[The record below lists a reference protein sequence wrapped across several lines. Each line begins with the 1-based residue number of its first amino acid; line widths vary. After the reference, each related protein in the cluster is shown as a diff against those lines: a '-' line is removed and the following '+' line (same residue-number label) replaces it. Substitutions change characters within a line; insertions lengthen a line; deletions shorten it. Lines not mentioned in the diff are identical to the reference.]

1 MASTSTSSSTR
12 LFPTPAVGH
21 AGGQPLAPV
30 EAIGPAESLR
40 WIKERLEQA
49 EREGS
54 RMPWAANQIRV
65 LADVLRD
72 RGEAGIANMVMQVG
86 NGLTVQRDHLRVVH
100 ACEPLT
106 KSIFLAGPTPE
117 DQDARSWRP
126 EALEILKRLGFRG
139 TVFVPEPRIG
149 DWTSDNSENQILWEW
164 EGLAAATVVVFWIP
178 RDLAGMPASTSNFE
192 GGLMAAGK
200 KLILGIPSKAPERD
214 YLAALARQ
222 YAVPVYHTLA
232 DTMAAAVQL
241 SRQPYE
247 GPIRS

>member
-1 MASTSTSSSTR
+1 MHQTIDYHINITD
-12 LFPTPAVGH
+12 
-21 AGGQPLAPV
+21 
-30 EAIGPAESLR
+30 
-40 WIKERLEQA
+40 
-49 EREGS
+49 
-54 RMPWAANQIRV
+54 ANLI
-65 LADVLRD
+65 
-72 RGEAGIANMVMQVG
+72 N
-86 NGLTVQRDHLRVVH
+86 
-100 ACEPLT
+100 
-106 KSIFLAGPTPE
+106 
-117 DQDARSWRP
+117 
-126 EALEILKRLGFRG
+126 
-139 TVFVPEPRIG
+139 
-149 DWTSDNSENQILWEW
+149 NQILWEW

-178 RDLAGMPASTSNFE
+178 RDLAGMPASTTNFE